1 MNIIIIHAGEHGECR
16 PYIRNAYTLTYKE
29 RDMKKRYLVIALILF
44 AFISLFI
51 GVIDIKPWD
60 LFNLNDDKVHTFLV
74 SRVPRLISI
83 ILAGVSMSICGLIMQ
98 QLSRNK
104 FVSPTTAGT
113 LDSARL
119 GILVSLMLFTTAS
132 PLVKMLVAFIFA
144 LIGTML
150 FMKILDRIKFKDTI
164 FIPLVGL
171 MFGNIISSISTFFA
185 YKYDLIQ
192 NMSSWLQGDFSMI
205 IKGRYELLYISIPLI
220 VIAYLYANKFTVAGM
235 GEDFSKNLGL
245 NYKRVVN
252 IGLILVALVT
262 CTVVLTVG
270 TIPFLGLIIPNIVS
284 IYRGDNLKNS
294 LSHTALLGAVFV
306 LFCDI
311 LGRIIIFPY
320 ELSISLTVGV
330 IGSAIFVYML
340 MRRRAH
346 GL

>member
-1 MNIIIIHAGEHGECR
+1 
-16 PYIRNAYTLTYKE
+16 
-29 RDMKKRYLVIALILF
+29 MKKRYLVIALILF

-83 ILAGVSMSICGLIMQ
+83 VLAGVSMSICGLIMQ

-132 PLVKMLVAFIFA
+132 PLVKMLVAFVFA
-144 LIGTML
+144 LAGTML

-284 IYRGDNLKNS
+284 IYRGDNLRNS